1 VSSKP
6 ATAPRV
12 AWTGRAFLLVAAG
25 ALLGLTAVA
34 IRSPVPLFL
43 GVPLLLA
50 PISSGLF
57 LPREGLRARLEWS
70 ETGTGRKI
78 QVVGRLVL
86 DPPVSASQLYPR
98 FDWPEPLRP
107 AAPPT
112 LSPVGAELRF
122 ATEMD
127 IPFPCVVELE
137 LPQLL
142 WRDPLGL
149 VELPVAVEGQ
159 TLPIERYPPELRRL
173 GSVNLR
179 RTTTLPGEIRSTA
192 IGGTGDFY
200 AVRPATSTDTV
211 RRINWRA
218 SARAGGLIA
227 NDYRLE
233 RTGDLVILVDARPTS
248 AGPARDALL
257 LSLSRAAA
265 VGVAAGFLDA
275 KSRVGVGV
283 FGEFL
288 EAVPLGSGRRQR
300 FRIRRLLRESKLTES
315 PGPAERLAISMR
327 QYFPPGVLT
336 LLLSPMAEEE
346 QLLLLPHLRR
356 RGYPMVVVSPSP
368 IPLLIPPESTRREDR
383 LARRLMN
390 LQRRRRIAEVWKEAP
405 TVDWTDYWA
414 LGQLVALLRQPS
426 RRGGAS

>member
-1 VSSKP
+1 MTGSSAAP
-6 ATAPRV
+6 PRV

-25 ALLGLTAVA
+25 AALGLLAVA
-34 IRSPVPLFL
+34 IRSPLPLFL

-57 LPREGLRARLEWS
+57 LPREGLRARIEWG
-70 ETGTGRKI
+70 ETGTGRTV
-78 QVVGRLVL
+78 QVTGRLLL

-112 LSPVGAELRF
+112 LAPVGAELRF
-122 ATEMD
+122 AAEMD
-127 IPFPCVVELE
+127 VPFPCVVELG

-149 VELPVAVEGQ
+149 VELPVTVEGA
-159 TLPIERYPPELRRL
+159 TLPVERYPPELHRL
-173 GSVNLR
+173 GTVNLR

-200 AVRPATSTDTV
+200 AARPAASTDTV

-218 SARAGGLIA
+218 TARAGSLIA

-233 RTGDLVILVDARPTS
+233 RTGDLFILVDARPTS
-248 AGPARDALL
+248 SGPARDALL
-257 LSLSRAAA
+257 LALSRAAA

-288 EAVPLGSGRRQR
+288 DAVPLGTGRRQR
-300 FRIRRLLRESKLTES
+300 YRIRQLLRESKLAEN

-327 QYFPPGVLT
+327 
-336 LLLSPMAEEE
+336 
-346 QLLLLPHLRR
+346 
-356 RGYPMVVVSPSP
+356 
-368 IPLLIPPESTRREDR
+368 
-383 LARRLMN
+383 
-390 LQRRRRIAEVWKEAP
+390 
-405 TVDWTDYWA
+405 
-414 LGQLVALLRQPS
+414 
-426 RRGGAS
+426 